1 MSNNSRTSKTYQW
14 KWSNDINTPSLDPS
28 SQLPVKSTK
37 QDKLAGPFRYSKHS
51 STSKTRR
58 VRRSENTSSTVAL
71 LILRVVPI
79 RATANF
85 SYFSRKLPEK
95 SLTGWIEAKKTPS
108 PMEKCS
114 TVTGVNRRPSP
125 LHPSPPVKIRQIRMK
140 RAVGPPFSLEPRSL
154 LRTKLY
160 YVRVSRMAFD
170 FEGGSLGHRKRR
182 DAIMF

>member
-1 MSNNSRTSKTYQW
+1 MSNNSRVKRINENDQTTS
-14 KWSNDINTPSLDPS
+14 IPPPLDPS
-28 SQLPVKSTK
+28 SQPPVKSTK

-140 RAVGPPFSLEPRSL
+140 RAVGPPFSLEPRGL
-154 LRTKLY
+154 LRMKLY
-160 YVRVSRMAFD
+160 VSVVWLSISKAVRLVIVK
-170 FEGGSLGHRKRR
+170 EGTR
-182 DAIMF
+182 